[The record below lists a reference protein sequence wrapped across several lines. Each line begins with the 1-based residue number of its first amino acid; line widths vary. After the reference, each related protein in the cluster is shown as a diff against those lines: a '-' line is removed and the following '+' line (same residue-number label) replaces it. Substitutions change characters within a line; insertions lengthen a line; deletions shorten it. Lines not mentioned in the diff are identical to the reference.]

1 MTADRPETSE
11 ETDGMTDDL
20 EFYFDFSS
28 PYGYFASHRVDAV
41 ARAGGRRAAWKP
53 IMLGAVMKVSGVKPL
68 TQVPLKGEYS
78 RHDWVRLGRL
88 FGVPWVLPD
97 PFPITTLAAARAFYW
112 LDADDPDLAK
122 DFAKAAFHAY
132 FGEGRDI
139 TPAEV
144 VADVAAPFGVDRDAL
159 LAAVQDPQWKQ
170 RLVDEGNRAVERG
183 VCGSPFFI
191 VDGEGFWGCDRLLM
205 VETWMTEGGW

>member
-1 MTADRPETSE
+1 
-11 ETDGMTDDL
+11 MTDVL

-41 ARAGGRRAAWKP
+41 AEAGGRRAQWRP
-53 IMLGAVMKVSGVKPL
+53 IMLGAVTKRTGARPL
-68 TQVPLKGEYS
+68 IEVPLKGDYS
-78 RHDWVRLGRL
+78 RHDWERLGRL

-97 PFPITTLAAARAFYW
+97 PFPIATLAAARAFYW
-112 LDADDPDLAK
+112 LDDEDPDLAK

-139 TPAEV
+139 SPAAV
-144 VADVAAPFGVDRDAL
+144 VADVGEPLGIDREALLTAVAAPE
-159 LAAVQDPQWKQ
+159 WKQ
-170 RLVDEGNRAVERG
+170 RLIDEGERAIERG

-205 VETWMTEGGW
+205 VETWMTEGDW